1 MTRGLDLSA
10 LSAALS
16 ALPGYRGTTA
26 ADLAVL
32 NVKGLAHD
40 HGTVA
45 GRGLLLRVPKQSQFA
60 LSAGDNLAYQAACF
74 ARVSA
79 SGHGP
84 KLHEV
89 IRPQARL
96 PMGALLVERIV
107 GRPPRLPEE
116 LPLLA
121 EAMARV
127 HALPVPPAASR
138 KPLHDHRDP
147 VGGALA
153 EIEAQAEFLDEAG
166 LAPAARAEIDDEL
179 DWARGFGRDSAGRD
193 QPVTL
198 VLTDTHPG
206 NFLIEAAAGSGTG
219 GAGRAVIV
227 DLEKALYGSPATDL
241 AHATIYSSTTWDPDT
256 WAKLGLEEVAAFYR
270 HYLALAGAAPAG
282 RELVEDLAPW
292 LVPLRRITMLRAI
305 TWCVK
310 WRVLHARARHEHQGR
325 AESTEDWS
333 AENTDPAT
341 IAHVA
346 ERIKDYL
353 APATLKAMR
362 AEWLGRPGL
371 EALIREQSQYVG
383 GPNHARLEGQMG
395 GSGDGSGS
403 RPGLRPIRPRFAA
416 IYPLRSRCF
425 PQIVL
430 YLFALRC

>member
-1 MTRGLDLSA
+1 MSGNLDLSA
-10 LSAALS
+10 LAAALS

-26 ADLAVL
+26 GDLTVL

-40 HGTVA
+40 HVTVA

-89 IRPQARL
+89 LRPQARL
-96 PMGALLVERIV
+96 AMGALLIERID
-107 GRPPRLPEE
+107 GRPPRLPED

-127 HALPVPPAASR
+127 HALPVPPPASR
-138 KPLHDHRDP
+138 APLADHADP

-153 EIEAQAEFLDEAG
+153 EVEAQATFLDEAG
-166 LAPAARAEIDDEL
+166 LDPAARAEIDDEL
-179 DWARGFGRDSAGRD
+179 AWARTFNSENAGRA

-206 NFLIEAAAGSGTG
+206 NFLIEEAAQG
-219 GAGRAVIV
+219 GVGRAVIV

-241 AHATIYSSTTWDPDT
+241 AHATLYSSTTWDPDT
-256 WAKLGLEEVAAFYR
+256 WAALSLDEVAAFYR
-270 HYLALAGAAPAG
+270 RYLEMIGAELAQ
-282 RELVEDLAPW
+282 DLAPW
-292 LVPLRRITMLRAI
+292 LVPLRRITLLRAV
-305 TWCVK
+305 TWCAK
-310 WRVLHARARHEHQGR
+310 WRVLHARARRADQDL
-325 AESTEDWS
+325 AESAEDWS

-346 ERIKDYL
+346 ERVDDYL
-353 APATLKAMR
+353 APETLKAMR
-362 AEWLGRPGL
+362 GEWLGRPGL
-371 EALIREQSQYVG
+371 QDLI
-383 GPNHARLEGQMG
+383 
-395 GSGDGSGS
+395 
-403 RPGLRPIRPRFAA
+403 
-416 IYPLRSRCF
+416 
-425 PQIVL
+425 
-430 YLFALRC
+430 

>member
-1 MTRGLDLSA
+1 MSGTLDLNA
-10 LSAALS
+10 LAAALS

-40 HGTVA
+40 HVTVA

-74 ARVSA
+74 VRVAA

-89 IRPQARL
+89 LRPQARL
-96 PMGALLVERIV
+96 AMGALLVEMIP
-107 GRPPRLPEE
+107 GRPPRLPGD

-127 HALPVPPAASR
+127 HALPVPPPASR
-138 KPLHDHRDP
+138 PPLADHKDP
-147 VGGALA
+147 VGGAMA
-153 EIEAQAEFLDEAG
+153 EIEAQAKFLDEAG
-166 LAPAARAEIDDEL
+166 LDPAARTEVDDEL
-179 DWARGFGRDSAGRD
+179 AWARAFGRESATRA

-206 NFLIEAAAGSGTG
+206 NFLIEEAAQNGVAGG
-219 GAGRAVIV
+219 GAARAVIV

-241 AHATIYSSTTWDPDT
+241 AHATLYSSTTWDPDT
-256 WAKLGLEEVAAFYR
+256 RATLSLDELAAFYR
-270 HYLALAGAAPAG
+270 RYLEMIGKALA
-282 RELVEDLAPW
+282 EDLAPW
-292 LVPLRRITMLRAI
+292 LVPLRRITLLRAI

-310 WRVLHARARHEHQGR
+310 WRVLHARARR
-325 AESTEDWS
+325 ADKELTESTEDWS

-346 ERIKDYL
+346 SRIEDYL
-353 APATLKAMR
+353 APETLKAMR
-362 AEWLGRPGL
+362 GEWLGRPGL
-371 EALIREQSQYVG
+371 QELI
-383 GPNHARLEGQMG
+383 
-395 GSGDGSGS
+395 
-403 RPGLRPIRPRFAA
+403 
-416 IYPLRSRCF
+416 
-425 PQIVL
+425 
-430 YLFALRC
+430 